1 MRLFARVGT
10 ILFYLFIFFI
20 CKFRNFFL
28 FTNTLHGFTIFK
40 IKITVKP
47 LTLAYHKKGTL
58 IEANVFLSSSIA
70 FIIVIIKNAYNKKD
84 LCYKL

>member
-20 CKFRNFFL
+20 CKFRNFSL

-40 IKITVKP
+40 IKITDESG
-47 LTLAYHKKGTL
+47 TLAS
-58 IEANVFLSSSIA
+58 IEKVHSL
-70 FIIVIIKNAYNKKD
+70 
-84 LCYKL
+84 